1 LDFDTILYA
10 NLEDFFFSLEDGKK
24 SMELGLDTR
33 TYLPPPPTCQ
43 STGCEKWRRLTA
55 KD

>member
-33 TYLPPPPTCQ
+33 TYLPPPRHVNPQ
-43 STGCEKWRRLTA
+43 DVKSGE
-55 KD
+55 D